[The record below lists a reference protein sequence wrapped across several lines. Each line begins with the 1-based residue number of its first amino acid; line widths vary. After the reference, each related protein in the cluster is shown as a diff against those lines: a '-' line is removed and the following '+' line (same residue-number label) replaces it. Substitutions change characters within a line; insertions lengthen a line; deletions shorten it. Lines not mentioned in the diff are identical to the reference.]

1 MKKHLILFDAS
12 CPLCCSAM
20 DRVVR
25 WDKKEIFLCAP
36 LDGELAKSIQKSY
49 PASEP
54 SDSLILVEN
63 FYGGKKR
70 MYMQGRGV
78 MRIFWLLGGWWACL
92 GWLSFLP
99 FGLNWAYRLVA
110 RHRHILKK

>member
-1 MKKHLILFDAS
+1 MKHKHLILFDAS
-12 CPLCCSAM
+12 CQLCCNAM
-20 DRVVR
+20 DRVIR

-36 LDGELAKSIQKSY
+36 LDGELAKSVKKS
-49 PASEP
+49 

-70 MYMQGRGV
+70 IYVQGRGV
-78 MRIFWLLGGWWACL
+78 MRIFWLLGGWWAFL

-99 FGLNWAYRLVA
+99 CGLDWAYRLVA